1 VKGGNR
7 ELAEKTVHDIMSG
20 KFSVEG
26 FTDAIDSRF
35 TEMQYGEK
43 LRYIGNVCNRIGV
56 LLSQA
61 KTVSEENKQKSFYE
75 QIKPYLEKHNFIG
88 YD

>member
-1 VKGGNR
+1 
-7 ELAEKTVHDIMSG
+7 
-20 KFSVEG
+20 
-26 FTDAIDSRF
+26 
-35 TEMQYGEK
+35 MQYGEK

-61 KTVSEENKQKSFYE
+61 KSVSEENKQKSFYE